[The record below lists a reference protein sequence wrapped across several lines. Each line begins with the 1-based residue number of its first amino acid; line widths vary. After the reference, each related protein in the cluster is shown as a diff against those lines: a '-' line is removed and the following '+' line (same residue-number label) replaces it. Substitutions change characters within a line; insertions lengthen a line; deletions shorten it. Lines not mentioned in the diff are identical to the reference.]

1 MRQHLVVRKANRLDK
16 CIAALLPDASR
27 SAAQRWIDAGAVRVN
42 GVLRNTASDTV
53 APGDVIDIE
62 APDATP
68 AAPQAEA
75 LPLAVLYEDADVVA
89 IDKAAGM
96 VVHPGA
102 GNAAGTLVNAMLAH
116 APEVAEVGDETRP
129 GIVHRLDKETSGV
142 LLVAKTD
149 AAYRALQEQFQRREI
164 RKTYL
169 AVCIGEVQPLRG
181 VIDRPIARDPSNR
194 QRMAVLSGGREAVTE
209 FVATE
214 RITIDGR
221 AYTLVRAHPHTGRTH
236 QLRVHLASIGFPIV
250 GDLLYGAGRDPLSK
264 RIAPRHLLHASEIR
278 FRLPATGAEMALYAP
293 LPDDMRQVLGG
304 EWRVDSR

>member
-1 MRQHLVVRKANRLDK
+1 MRHHLVVRKANRLDK
-16 CIAALLPDASR
+16 SIAVLLPDASR
-27 SAAQRWIDAGAVRVN
+27 SAAQRWIDSGAVRVN
-42 GVLRNTASDTV
+42 GLPRNSASDSV
-53 APGDVIDIE
+53 APGDVIDID
-62 APDATP
+62 APDAAP

-89 IDKAAGM
+89 VDKPAGM

-116 APEVAEVGDETRP
+116 APEVAEVGDEARP

-149 AAYRALQEQFQRREI
+149 AAYRALQAQFKHREI

-169 AVCIGEVQPLRG
+169 ALCVGEVQPLRG
-181 VIDRPIARDPSNR
+181 VIAKPIARDPSNR
-194 QRMAVLSGGREAVTE
+194 QRMAVISGGREALTE
-209 FVATE
+209 FVAAE
-214 RITIDGR
+214 RIVIER
-221 AYTLVRAHPHTGRTH
+221 RPYTLVRAHPHTGRTH

-278 FRLPATGAEMALYAP
+278 FRLPSTGAEMTLYAP
-293 LPDDMRQVLGG
+293 LPDDMRAVLSP
-304 EWRVDSR
+304 EV

>member
-1 MRQHLVVRKANRLDK
+1 MRHHLVVCKANRLDK
-16 CIAALLPDASR
+16 SIAVLLPDASR
-27 SAAQRWIDAGAVRVN
+27 SAAQRWIDSGAVRVN
-42 GVLRNTASDTV
+42 GLPRNSASDSV
-53 APGDVIDIE
+53 APGDVIDIDV
-62 APDATP
+62 PDAAP

-89 IDKAAGM
+89 VDKPAGM

-116 APEVAEVGDETRP
+116 APEVAEVGDEARP

-149 AAYRALQEQFQRREI
+149 AAYRALQAQFKRREI

-169 AVCIGEVQPLRG
+169 ALCVGEVQPSRG
-181 VIDRPIARDPSNR
+181 LIDKPIARDPSNR
-194 QRMAVLSGGREAVTE
+194 QRMAVISGGREALTE
-209 FVATE
+209 FVAAE
-214 RITIDGR
+214 RIVIER
-221 AYTLVRAHPHTGRTH
+221 RPYTLVRAYPRTGRTH

-278 FRLPATGAEMALYAP
+278 FHLPSTGAEMTLYAP
-293 LPDDMRQVLGG
+293 LPDDMRAVLSP
-304 EWRVDSR
+304 EV

>member
-1 MRQHLVVRKANRLDK
+1 MRHRLVVRKANRLDK
-16 CIAALLPDASR
+16 SIAVLLPDASR
-27 SAAQRWIDAGAVRVN
+27 SAAQRWIESGAVRVN
-42 GVLRNTASDTV
+42 GGLRHTASDSV
-53 APGDVIDIE
+53 APGDVIDID
-62 APDATP
+62 APDTAP
-68 AAPQAEA
+68 SAPQAEA

-116 APEVAEVGDETRP
+116 APEVADVGDEARP

-149 AAYRALQEQFQRREI
+149 AAYRALQEQFKRREI

-169 AVCIGEVQPLRG
+169 AVCVGEVQPPRG
-181 VIDRPIARDPSNR
+181 VIDKPIARDPSNR

-214 RITIDGR
+214 RIVIDGR
-221 AYTLVRAHPHTGRTH
+221 TYTLVRAHPHTGRTH

-250 GDLLYGAGRDPLSK
+250 GDLLYGAGRDPLSR

-293 LPDDMRQVLGG
+293 LPDDMRAVLGA
-304 EWRVDSR
+304 ED

>member
-1 MRQHLVVRKANRLDK
+1 MRHHLVVRKANRLDK
-16 CIAALLPDASR
+16 SIAVLLPDASR
-27 SAAQRWIDAGAVRVN
+27 SAAQRWIDSGAVRVN
-42 GVLRNTASDTV
+42 GALRNSANDSV

-62 APDATP
+62 APDAAP
-68 AAPQAEA
+68 AAPHAEA
-75 LPLAVLYEDADVVA
+75 LPLAVLYKDADVVA

-116 APEVAEVGDETRP
+116 APEIAKVGDETRP

-149 AAYRALQEQFQRREI
+149 AAFRALQEQFKRREI

-181 VIDRPIARDPSNR
+181 AIDKPIARDPSNR

-214 RITIDGR
+214 RIAIEGR

-278 FRLPATGAEMALYAP
+278 FRLPSTGAEMALYAP
-293 LPDDMRQVLGG
+293 LPEDMRILLRA
-304 EWRVDSR
+304 EN